1 MQIIWGC
8 YMQIAQEIRE
18 KLNLVNDNKLS
29 ILFYY
34 TTVSLNKWHPN
45 EES

>member
-1 MQIIWGC
+1 
-8 YMQIAQEIRE
+8 MQIAQEIRE

-34 TTVSLNKWHPN
+34 TTVSLNK
-45 EES
+45 